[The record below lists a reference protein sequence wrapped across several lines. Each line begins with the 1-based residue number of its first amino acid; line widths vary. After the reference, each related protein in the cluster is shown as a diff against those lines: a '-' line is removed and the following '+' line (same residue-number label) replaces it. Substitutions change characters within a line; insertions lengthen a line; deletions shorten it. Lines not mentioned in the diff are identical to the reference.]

1 MTNIAH
7 QLPSSP
13 ADTAHN
19 RQNHHEIDQNCHPST
34 NDLQQYTGDHAKSAP
49 KEIFFGADLPRPT
62 DHPRSSAII
71 DEQNRSNP
79 IKSDHQWT
87 NSSDPD
93 AGSTQITPSRS
104 VPHRTR
110 LDTPVQ
116 IRTGSNMTEHHRTP
130 PNKAGQ
136 QRTPA
141 TSRHTRVCRGNHRVG
156 EQLSLRD
163 PQSEQ
168 ALGQGELSVAD
179 RSDPESGERP
189 LAGIPGASEPWPDQL
204 PGVAVP
210 LPRPYQS
217 GWAAPGR
224 SVAVLRANRRC
235 LRAR

>member
-1 MTNIAH
+1 MQSRPLLRTRPPVLRRMTNIAH

-19 RQNHHEIDQNCHPST
+19 RQNHHEIVQNCHPST

-116 IRTGSNMTEHHRTP
+116 VRTGSNMTEHHRTP
-130 PNKAGQ
+130 PNKADQ

-141 TSRHTRVCRGNHRVG
+141 TSLIPAFVAAIIDLASSSASET
-156 EQLSLRD
+156 LSLN
-163 PQSEQ
+163 
-168 ALGQGELSVAD
+168 
-179 RSDPESGERP
+179 RP
-189 LAGIPGASEPWPDQL
+189 
-204 PGVAVP
+204 
-210 LPRPYQS
+210 
-217 GWAAPGR
+217 
-224 SVAVLRANRRC
+224 
-235 LRAR
+235 